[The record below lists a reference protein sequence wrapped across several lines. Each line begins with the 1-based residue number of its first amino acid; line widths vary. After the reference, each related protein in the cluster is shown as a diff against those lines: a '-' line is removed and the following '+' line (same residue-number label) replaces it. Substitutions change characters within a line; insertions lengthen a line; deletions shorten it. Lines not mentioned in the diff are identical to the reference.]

1 MYTEGSRGTLVN
13 AGQPRRIVGGGEGRG
28 EEIIGVSRGLFP
40 IERFSPGLTR
50 PRKPDITLKT
60 SPTIG
65 TNDVCSMPDNNSIY
79 VI

>member
-1 MYTEGSRGTLVN
+1 MFLSGDSMSK
-13 AGQPRRIVGGGEGRG
+13 GGEGRG
-28 EEIIGVSRGLFP
+28 NNSVSRRLFP

-50 PRKPDITLKT
+50 PRKRDITLKT

-65 TNDVCSMPDNNSIY
+65 ANDVCSMPDNNSIY